1 MPLPQRDSTRGRRS
15 IAAVIAIDMGPRGDL
30 VAARLQQSLG
40 LGTDDLVVLCETDT
54 DSGGAEVL
62 LSGLSERERLVR
74 VITPEI
80 RWIHVLQT
88 GVDGFALDLVDERI
102 LTCSRGASSLAISEF
117 VLAAM
122 LAFEKR
128 IPEIWITGPDD
139 WADTSLGQLSGRTLG
154 LVGIGAIGAA
164 TATRALAFGMKVA
177 AYRRTKNASPLRDVA
192 IVPELADLLAIA
204 DHLVIAAPATQETR
218 HLLDARAFASMKDGV
233 HLVNISR
240 GALVDQE
247 ALLVALDSGKVAM
260 ATLDVTEPEPLPK
273 GHRLYTHPRV
283 RVSPHVSWSSSS
295 TMRRSIEL
303 FEENFRL
310 FTSGMPLNGV
320 VNTSAGY

>member
-1 MPLPQRDSTRGRRS
+1 M
-15 IAAVIAIDMGPRGDL
+15 IAIDTGPRADL
-30 VAARLQQSLG
+30 VAARLQRSLG
-40 LGTDDLVVLCETDT
+40 LGPDDLVVLSETDT
-54 DSGGAEVL
+54 DSRGAEVL
-62 LSGLSERERLVR
+62 LSGLAERERLVN

-88 GVDGFALDLVDERI
+88 GVDGFALDLVAVRI

-139 WADTSLGQLSGRTLG
+139 WADTPLGQLSGRTLG
-154 LVGIGAIGAA
+154 LVGIGAIGTA
-164 TATRALAFGMKVA
+164 TATRALAFGMEVA
-177 AYRRTKNASPLRDVA
+177 AYRRKKSASPLSDVA
-192 IVPELADLLAIA
+192 IVPEIEDLLAIS
-204 DHLVIAAPATQETR
+204 DHLVIAAPATEETR
-218 HLLDARAFASMKDGV
+218 HLIDARAFASMKEGV

-240 GALVDQE
+240 GALVDQD
-247 ALLVALDSGKVAM
+247 ALLSALDSGRVAM
-260 ATLDVTEPEPLPK
+260 ATLDVTEPEPLPE
-273 GHRLYTHPRV
+273 GHRLYAHPLV

-295 TMRRSIEL
+295 TMQRSMEL

-310 FTSGMPLNGV
+310 FTSGLPLNGV
-320 VNTSAGY
+320 VDTLAGY